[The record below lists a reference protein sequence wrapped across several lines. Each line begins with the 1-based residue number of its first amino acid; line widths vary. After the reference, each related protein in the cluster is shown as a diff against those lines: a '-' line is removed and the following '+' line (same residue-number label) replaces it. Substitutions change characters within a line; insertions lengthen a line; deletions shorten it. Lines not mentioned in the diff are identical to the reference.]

1 MRIIARKKYPRV
13 WVPICRPPNTQHQTS
28 LAAFW
33 LLLACPWLLPGILG
47 LSIPKKGPVQY
58 TMPCSAPIIELMSFP
73 RPSSQGCP
81 TILSFGQIGNGAVAQ
96 VLCQAC
102 LEFSLCKGR
111 YEIIGDWCVDGG
123 GDQRL

>member
-1 MRIIARKKYPRV
+1 MSKSLRDWPDAPGTGPGLVRMSRNGGPLESGKRAGSVHNALFGADHRINVVSASV
-13 WVPICRPPNTQHQTS
+13 V
-28 LAAFW
+28 AG
-33 LLLACPWLLPGILG
+33 LPDHF
-47 LSIPKKGPVQY
+47 
-58 TMPCSAPIIELMSFP
+58 IIWP
-73 RPSSQGCP
+73 
-81 TILSFGQIGNGAVAQ
+81 IGNGAVAQ